1 MTDTALSDGTAYIKV
16 TPKEKISGA
25 EMFALAADLFKV
37 TEQTPELSYMLPNI
51 PEYAVRN
58 DRFVTRGDMNAD
70 GRLDVSDA
78 VMTARYIAEDKELVV
93 YDNGIRN
100 ADVTGDGKVS
110 TDDLTMMLRAI
121 AKQIKL

>member
-1 MTDTALSDGTAYIKV
+1 
-16 TPKEKISGA
+16 
-25 EMFALAADLFKV
+25 
-37 TEQTPELSYMLPNI
+37 
-51 PEYAVRN
+51 
-58 DRFVTRGDMNAD
+58 
-70 GRLDVSDA
+70 
-78 VMTARYIAEDKELVV
+78 MTARYIAEDKELVV